1 MEDPQIN
8 RTFEKIAFLGLGQMG
23 FPMARH
29 LLSAGFPVVGFDL
42 SPHAAK
48 EFAATGGKVESTV
61 SAAIL
66 GADCIITVLPNGKIV
81 QDALFNEKNPPL
93 DGALEG
99 ALLIDMSSSA
109 PSDTRSL
116 HGRLTRGMRL
126 VDAPVSG
133 GVKRAIEGTLAIM
146 AGGDAADIEQAQPL
160 FATMSSKVFQCGPV
174 GAGHAMKAIN
184 NFVSGAGVIAAIEAV
199 QLGEAFGLDPEN
211 VIDVLNASS
220 GRNNATEV
228 KMKQFILSGTFGSG
242 FGLGLMAKDIRI
254 AAQLSLD
261 LGLDQPHLKQTA
273 DVWDAAAAKLGGGV
287 DHTRISEYLKRKS
300 GTDFAP
306 GQLKQEN
313 QNDDV
318 GGKLQE
324 FKENEPRKEEAGKR
338 GAFHEADD
346 SESFQR
352 GLKTRREVLGDEYVE
367 ASLNKVTDFSWPM
380 QKLVTEYCWD
390 AIWNRPG
397 LSRRDRSILNLGMIS
412 VLNRQHELRTHVR
425 GALNNGLK
433 KDEITEIFL
442 QVAIYCG
449 VPAAID
455 SFRTAQAVIDE
466 INE

>member
-1 MEDPQIN
+1 
-8 RTFEKIAFLGLGQMG
+8 
-23 FPMARH
+23 
-29 LLSAGFPVVGFDL
+29 
-42 SPHAAK
+42 
-48 EFAATGGKVESTV
+48 
-61 SAAIL
+61 L

-81 QDALFNEKNPPL
+81 QDALFNEKNPL

-99 ALLIDMSSSA
+99 ALLIEMSSSA
-109 PSDTRSL
+109 PADTRTL

-146 AGGDAADIEQAQPL
+146 AGGDAADIDQAQPL
-160 FATMSSKVFQCGPV
+160 FAAMSSKVFRCGPV

-184 NFVSGAGVIAAIEAV
+184 NFVSGAGMIAAIEAV
-199 QLGEAFGLDPEN
+199 QLGETFGLDPEN
-211 VIDVLNASS
+211 MIDVLNASS

-242 FGLGLMAKDIRI
+242 FALGLMAKDIRI

-261 LGLDQPHLKQTA
+261 LELDQPHLRQTA
-273 DVWDAAAAKLGGGV
+273 DVWEAAVTKLGGDV
-287 DHTRISEYLKRKS
+287 DHTRMSEYLKRKS
-300 GTDFAP
+300 RTDFA
-306 GQLKQEN
+306 GGNLEQEN
-313 QNDDV
+313 QNHDV
-318 GGKLQE
+318 AGDL
-324 FKENEPRKEEAGKR
+324 KELGMTPETKEAENR
-338 GAFHEADD
+338 GVFHEADS

-352 GLKTRREVLGDEYVE
+352 GLKTRREVMGDEYVE
-367 ASLNKVTDFSWPM
+367 ASLNKATDFSWPM

-412 VLNRQHELRTHVR
+412 VLNRQHELRAHVR
-425 GALNNGLK
+425 GALNNNVK
-433 KDEITEIFL
+433 KEEIAEILL
-442 QVAIYCG
+442 QVAIYGG

-466 INE
+466 MTK

>member
-1 MEDPQIN
+1 MTNSTLQ
-8 RTFEKIAFLGLGQMG
+8 KIAFIGLGKMG
-23 FPMARH
+23 FPMARR

-48 EFAATGGKVESTV
+48 EFAALGGKVESTV
-61 SAAIL
+61 STAIL

-81 QDALFNEKNPPL
+81 QDALFNEKNPL

-99 ALLIDMSSSA
+99 ALLIEMSSSA
-109 PSDTRSL
+109 PADTRTL

-146 AGGDAADIEQAQPL
+146 AGGDAADIDQAQPL
-160 FATMSSKVFQCGPV
+160 FAAMSSKVFRCGPV

-184 NFVSGAGVIAAIEAV
+184 NFVSGAGMIAAIEAV
-199 QLGEAFGLDPEN
+199 QLGETFGLNPEN
-211 VIDVLNASS
+211 MIDVLNASS

-242 FGLGLMAKDIRI
+242 FALGLMAKDIRI

-261 LGLDQPHLKQTA
+261 LELDQPHLRQTA
-273 DVWDAAAAKLGGGV
+273 DVWEAAVTKLGGDV
-287 DHTRISEYLKRKS
+287 DHTRMSEYLKRKS
-300 GTDFAP
+300 RTDFA
-306 GQLKQEN
+306 GGKLEQEN
-313 QNDDV
+313 QNHDV
-318 GGKLQE
+318 AGDL
-324 FKENEPRKEEAGKR
+324 KELGMTPETKEAENR
-338 GAFHEADD
+338 GVFHEADS

-352 GLKTRREVLGDEYVE
+352 GLKTRREVMGDEYVE
-367 ASLNKVTDFSWPM
+367 ASLNKATDFSWPM

-412 VLNRQHELRTHVR
+412 VLNRQHELRAHVR
-425 GALNNGLK
+425 GALNNNVK
-433 KDEITEIFL
+433 KEEIAEILL
-442 QVAIYCG
+442 QVAVYGG

-466 INE
+466 MTK

>member
-23 FPMARH
+23 SPMACH

-48 EFAATGGKVESTV
+48 EFAAAGGKVESTV

-116 HGRLTRGMRL
+116 GGRLTRGMRL

-146 AGGDAADIEQAQPL
+146 AGGEAADIEQAQPL
-160 FATMSSKVFQCGPV
+160 FATMSSKVFRCGPV

-220 GRNNATEV
+220 GRNNATEI

-287 DHTRISEYLKRKS
+287 DHTRISEYLKRKN

-318 GGKLQE
+318 GGKLQAV
-324 FKENEPRKEEAGKR
+324 KNNEPRKERSGEAGR
-338 GAFHEADD
+338 
-346 SESFQR
+346 
-352 GLKTRREVLGDEYVE
+352 
-367 ASLNKVTDFSWPM
+367 
-380 QKLVTEYCWD
+380 
-390 AIWNRPG
+390 
-397 LSRRDRSILNLGMIS
+397 
-412 VLNRQHELRTHVR
+412 
-425 GALNNGLK
+425 
-433 KDEITEIFL
+433 
-442 QVAIYCG
+442 
-449 VPAAID
+449 VP
-455 SFRTAQAVIDE
+455 
-466 INE
+466 

>member
-1 MEDPQIN
+1 MTNSTLQ
-8 RTFEKIAFLGLGQMG
+8 KIAFIGLGKMG
-23 FPMARH
+23 FPMARR

-48 EFAATGGKVESTV
+48 EFAALGGKVESTV
-61 SAAIL
+61 STAIL

-81 QDALFNEKNPPL
+81 QDALFNEKNPL

-99 ALLIDMSSSA
+99 ALLIEMSSSA
-109 PSDTRSL
+109 PADTRTL

-146 AGGDAADIEQAQPL
+146 AGGDAADIDQAQPL
-160 FATMSSKVFQCGPV
+160 FAAMSSKVFRCGPV

-184 NFVSGAGVIAAIEAV
+184 NFVSGAGMIAAIEAV
-199 QLGEAFGLDPEN
+199 QLGETFGLDPEN
-211 VIDVLNASS
+211 MIDVLNASS

-242 FGLGLMAKDIRI
+242 FALGLMAKDIRI

-261 LGLDQPHLKQTA
+261 LELDQPHLRQTA
-273 DVWDAAAAKLGGGV
+273 DVWEAAVTKLGGDV
-287 DHTRISEYLKRKS
+287 DHTRMSEYLKRKS
-300 GTDFAP
+300 RTDFA
-306 GQLKQEN
+306 GGKLEQEN
-313 QNDDV
+313 QNHDV
-318 GGKLQE
+318 AGDL
-324 FKENEPRKEEAGKR
+324 KELGMTPETKEAQNR
-338 GAFHEADD
+338 GVFHEADS

-352 GLKTRREVLGDEYVE
+352 GLKTRREVMGDEYVE
-367 ASLNKVTDFSWPM
+367 ASLNKATDFSWPM

-412 VLNRQHELRTHVR
+412 VLNRQHELRAHVR
-425 GALNNGLK
+425 GALNNNVK
-433 KDEITEIFL
+433 KEEIAEILL
-442 QVAIYCG
+442 QVAIYGG

-466 INE
+466 MTK

>member
-1 MEDPQIN
+1 MTNSTLQ
-8 RTFEKIAFLGLGQMG
+8 KIAFIGLGKMG
-23 FPMARH
+23 FPMARR

-48 EFAATGGKVESTV
+48 EFAALGGKVESTV
-61 SAAIL
+61 STAIL

-81 QDALFNEKNPPL
+81 QDALFNEKNPL

-99 ALLIDMSSSA
+99 ALLIEMSSSA
-109 PSDTRSL
+109 PADTRTL

-146 AGGDAADIEQAQPL
+146 AGGDAADIDQAQPL
-160 FATMSSKVFQCGPV
+160 FAAMSSKVFRCGPV

-184 NFVSGAGVIAAIEAV
+184 NFVSGAGMIAAIEAV
-199 QLGEAFGLDPEN
+199 QLGETFGLDPEN
-211 VIDVLNASS
+211 MIDVLNASS

-242 FGLGLMAKDIRI
+242 FALGLMAKDIRI

-261 LGLDQPHLKQTA
+261 LELDQPHLRQTA
-273 DVWDAAAAKLGGGV
+273 DVWEAAVTKLGGDV
-287 DHTRISEYLKRKS
+287 DHTRMSEYLKRKS
-300 GTDFAP
+300 RTDFA
-306 GQLKQEN
+306 GGNLEQEN
-313 QNDDV
+313 QNHDV
-318 GGKLQE
+318 AGDL
-324 FKENEPRKEEAGKR
+324 KELGMTPETKEAENR
-338 GAFHEADD
+338 GVFHEADS

-352 GLKTRREVLGDEYVE
+352 GLKTRREVMGDEYVE
-367 ASLNKVTDFSWPM
+367 ASLNKATDFSWPM

-412 VLNRQHELRTHVR
+412 VLNRQHELRAHVR
-425 GALNNGLK
+425 GALNNNVK
-433 KDEITEIFL
+433 KEEIAEILL
-442 QVAIYCG
+442 QVAIYGG

-466 INE
+466 MTK

>member
-1 MEDPQIN
+1 MTNSTLQ
-8 RTFEKIAFLGLGQMG
+8 KIAFIGLGKMG
-23 FPMARH
+23 FPMARR

-48 EFAATGGKVESTV
+48 EFAALGGKVESTV
-61 SAAIL
+61 STAIL

-81 QDALFNEKNPPL
+81 QDALFNEKNPL

-99 ALLIDMSSSA
+99 ALLIEMSSSA
-109 PSDTRSL
+109 PADTRTL

-146 AGGDAADIEQAQPL
+146 AGGDAADIDQAQPL
-160 FATMSSKVFQCGPV
+160 FAAMSSKVFRCGPV

-184 NFVSGAGVIAAIEAV
+184 NFVSGAGMIAAIEAV
-199 QLGEAFGLDPEN
+199 QLGETFGLDPEN
-211 VIDVLNASS
+211 MIDVLNASS

-242 FGLGLMAKDIRI
+242 FALGLMAKDIRI

-261 LGLDQPHLKQTA
+261 LELDQPHLRQTA
-273 DVWDAAAAKLGGGV
+273 DVWEAAVTKLGGDV
-287 DHTRISEYLKRKS
+287 DHTRMSEYLKRKS
-300 GTDFAP
+300 RTDFA
-306 GQLKQEN
+306 GGKLEQEN
-313 QNDDV
+313 QNHDV
-318 GGKLQE
+318 AGDL
-324 FKENEPRKEEAGKR
+324 KELGMTPETKEAENR
-338 GAFHEADD
+338 GVFHEADS

-352 GLKTRREVLGDEYVE
+352 GLKTRREVMGDEYVE
-367 ASLNKVTDFSWPM
+367 ASLNKATDFSWPM

-412 VLNRQHELRTHVR
+412 VLNRQHELHAHVR
-425 GALNNGLK
+425 GALNNNVK
-433 KDEITEIFL
+433 KEEIAEILL
-442 QVAIYCG
+442 QVAIYGG

-466 INE
+466 MTK

>member
-1 MEDPQIN
+1 MTN
-8 RTFEKIAFLGLGQMG
+8 RTLQKIAFIGLGKMG
-23 FPMARH
+23 FPMARR

-48 EFAATGGKVESTV
+48 EFAALGGKVESTV
-61 SAAIL
+61 STAIL

-81 QDALFNEKNPPL
+81 QDALFNEKNPL

-99 ALLIDMSSSA
+99 ALLIEMSSSA
-109 PSDTRSL
+109 PGDTRTLQS
-116 HGRLTRGMRL
+116 RLTRGMRL

-146 AGGDAADIEQAQPL
+146 AGGDAADIDQAQPL
-160 FATMSSKVFQCGPV
+160 FAAMSSKVFRCGPV

-184 NFVSGAGVIAAIEAV
+184 NFVSGAGMIAAIEAV
-199 QLGEAFGLDPEN
+199 QLGESFGLDPEN
-211 VIDVLNASS
+211 MIDVLNASS

-228 KMKQFILSGTFGSG
+228 KVKQFILSGTFGSG
-242 FGLGLMAKDIRI
+242 FALGLMAKDIRI

-261 LGLDQPHLKQTA
+261 LGLDQPHLRQTA
-273 DVWDAAAAKLGGGV
+273 NVWEAAVSKLGGDV
-287 DHTRISEYLKRKS
+287 DHTRMSEYLKPKS
-300 GTDFAP
+300 STDSA
-306 GQLKQEN
+306 GGELEQEN
-313 QNDDV
+313 QNNDV
-318 GGKLQE
+318 AGDL
-324 FKENEPRKEEAGKR
+324 KELGMTLETKEAEKR
-338 GAFHEADD
+338 RVFHEADS

-367 ASLNKVTDFSWPM
+367 ASLNKATDFSWPM

-412 VLNRQHELRTHVR
+412 VLNRQHELRAHVR
-425 GALNNGLK
+425 GALNNNVK
-433 KDEITEIFL
+433 KEEIAEILL
-442 QVAIYCG
+442 QVAIYGG

-466 INE
+466 MTK

>member
-1 MEDPQIN
+1 MTNSTLQ
-8 RTFEKIAFLGLGQMG
+8 KIAFIGLGKMG
-23 FPMARH
+23 FPMARR

-48 EFAATGGKVESTV
+48 EFAALGGKVESTV
-61 SAAIL
+61 STAIL

-81 QDALFNEKNPPL
+81 QDALFNEKNPL

-99 ALLIDMSSSA
+99 ALLIEMSSSA
-109 PSDTRSL
+109 PADTRTL

-146 AGGDAADIEQAQPL
+146 AGGDAADIDQAQPL
-160 FATMSSKVFQCGPV
+160 FAAMSSKVFRCGPV

-184 NFVSGAGVIAAIEAV
+184 NFVSGAGMIAAIEAV
-199 QLGEAFGLDPEN
+199 QLGETFGLDPEN
-211 VIDVLNASS
+211 MIDVLNASS

-242 FGLGLMAKDIRI
+242 FALGLMAKDIRI

-261 LGLDQPHLKQTA
+261 LELDQPHLRQTA
-273 DVWDAAAAKLGGGV
+273 DVWEAAVTKLGGDV
-287 DHTRISEYLKRKS
+287 DHTRMSEYLKRKS
-300 GTDFAP
+300 RTDFA
-306 GQLKQEN
+306 GGKLEQEN
-313 QNDDV
+313 QNHDV
-318 GGKLQE
+318 AGDL
-324 FKENEPRKEEAGKR
+324 KELGMTPETKEAENR
-338 GAFHEADD
+338 GVFHEADS

-352 GLKTRREVLGDEYVE
+352 GLKTRREVMGDEYVE
-367 ASLNKVTDFSWPM
+367 ASLNKATDFSWPM

-412 VLNRQHELRTHVR
+412 VLNRQHELRAHVR
-425 GALNNGLK
+425 GALNNNVK
-433 KDEITEIFL
+433 KEEIAEILL
-442 QVAIYCG
+442 QVAIYGG

-466 INE
+466 MTK

>member
-1 MEDPQIN
+1 MTNSTLQ
-8 RTFEKIAFLGLGQMG
+8 KIAFIGLGKMG
-23 FPMARH
+23 FPMARR

-48 EFAATGGKVESTV
+48 EFAALGGKVESTV
-61 SAAIL
+61 STAIL

-81 QDALFNEKNPPL
+81 QDALFNEKNPL

-99 ALLIDMSSSA
+99 ALLIEMSSSA
-109 PSDTRSL
+109 PADTRTL

-146 AGGDAADIEQAQPL
+146 AGGDAADIDQAQPL
-160 FATMSSKVFQCGPV
+160 FAAMSSKVFRCGPV

-184 NFVSGAGVIAAIEAV
+184 NFVSGAGMIAAIEAV
-199 QLGEAFGLDPEN
+199 QLGETFGLNPEN
-211 VIDVLNASS
+211 MIDVLNASS

-242 FGLGLMAKDIRI
+242 FALGLMAKDIRI

-261 LGLDQPHLKQTA
+261 LELDQPHLRQTA
-273 DVWDAAAAKLGGGV
+273 DVWEAAVTKLGGDV
-287 DHTRISEYLKRKS
+287 DHTRMSEYLKRKS
-300 GTDFAP
+300 RTDFA
-306 GQLKQEN
+306 GGKLEQEN
-313 QNDDV
+313 QNHDV
-318 GGKLQE
+318 AGDL
-324 FKENEPRKEEAGKR
+324 KELGMTPETKEAENR
-338 GAFHEADD
+338 GVFHEADS

-352 GLKTRREVLGDEYVE
+352 GLKTRREVMGDEYVE
-367 ASLNKVTDFSWPM
+367 ASLNKATDFSWPM

-412 VLNRQHELRTHVR
+412 VLNRQHELRAHVR
-425 GALNNGLK
+425 GALNNNVK
-433 KDEITEIFL
+433 KEEIAEILL
-442 QVAIYCG
+442 QVAIYGG

-466 INE
+466 MTK